1 MKQFKSIILFFA
13 LAFAFIS
20 AGAQNVS
27 INVLTQNS
35 GQVNIGGTVFV
46 QITIA
51 NTSTVTS
58 VPNYKLRPQLS
69 VPVSIVSIPAT
80 GHILPAGWSII
91 SNASG
96 VIRVSNGT
104 DQIPPS
110 TSRDIFIAIQGNTLG
125 GPQTVS
131 GNLLF
136 SNGVAPGS
144 ASGPATSGDQPG
156 DNSSSS
162 TVEVIQGPACSIA
175 VSASAGTIACNG
187 GTTTLTATATG
198 ASGSVEYSLNG
209 GAFQPGNTFTVN
221 AAGSPY
227 TVTAR
232 EVATPACTAT
242 SAAVTVSEPSAISAS
257 ASAGSIACNGGT
269 TTLTVTATGGT
280 GSLQYSLSGGAFQ
293 GGNTFT
299 VNAAG
304 SPYIVTVQ
312 DANNCTVT
320 TSAITVSEPLALSA
334 TATSTPVTTTGG
346 SDGTATAL
354 PVGGTSPYS
363 YLWTPGNQTTIT
375 ATGLMAGN
383 YSVLV
388 TDFNGCTATANTTVG
403 SPACTIA

>member
-1 MKQFKSIILFFA
+1 MKAPVSILLLVLSLFYSTFTA
-13 LAFAFIS
+13 
-20 AGAQNVS
+20 AQNVS
-27 INVLTQNS
+27 INVLTLNS
-35 GQVNIGGTVFV
+35 GYVNIGGTVFV

-51 NTSTVTS
+51 NTSTITS
-58 VPNYKLRPQLS
+58 VPSYKLRPQLS

-80 GHILPAGWSII
+80 GHVLPAGWSII
-91 SNASG
+91 TNASG

-269 TTLTVTATGGT
+269 TTLTVTAIGETV
-280 GSLQYSLSGGAFQ
+280 SLQYRLSGVAFEVV
-293 GGNTFT
+293 NTFS
-299 VNAAG
+299 VIAA
-304 SPYIVTVQ
+304 
-312 DANNCTVT
+312 
-320 TSAITVSEPLALSA
+320 
-334 TATSTPVTTTGG
+334 
-346 SDGTATAL
+346 
-354 PVGGTSPYS
+354 
-363 YLWTPGNQTTIT
+363 
-375 ATGLMAGN
+375 
-383 YSVLV
+383 
-388 TDFNGCTATANTTVG
+388 
-403 SPACTIA
+403 